1 MRGEIMRREQRR
13 GGGEGHNHLRLQVGA
28 QLDAAALGERDG
40 VLEQMR
46 EDLVEAVAEGGG
58 A

>member
-1 MRGEIMRREQRR
+1 MRREQRR